1 MTEHAGKDG
10 DEIPGASTPVAVIDA
25 GQPFDPT
32 TSALDSAMAP
42 FGLAGYLLKR
52 RSEVTRIATDLLS
65 GQLSSALQRRVLVSV
80 QPDEC
85 EVLEVGPREKA
96 ALAWTAGR
104 GIVTVPVEWDGT
116 GATARLGPAAS
127 SRRPAAGGRRPAA
140 ALALDRSMGPGMA
153 DRAGAMQRGPA
164 RLSGQS
170 VHMKVERITCW
181 EADRVYSKDPT

>member
-10 DEIPGASTPVAVIDA
+10 DEVPGASTPVAVIDA

-116 GATARLGPAAS
+116 GATARLGPAALELL
-127 SRRPAAGGRRPAA
+127 AGGRRRRSLSTGPW
-140 ALALDRSMGPGMA
+140 DREWRIGPGRCSVA
-153 DRAGAMQRGPA
+153 RPACRGRAC
-164 RLSGQS
+164 
-170 VHMKVERITCW
+170 I
-181 EADRVYSKDPT
+181 